1 MTKDK
6 NLDRIFNRISRREVL
21 VGGSAAIGAGALSML
36 PLSDA
41 LAARKRILQLGSA
54 SLGSTGYVI
63 VETLS
68 AIINKYSKPKIRTS
82 SMSTGGGAENM
93 ALLGEGFID
102 FGQTTSADWH
112 PALNGLKPYKK
123 PVKAYQMFS
132 YMVWT
137 PVPIVRADSG
147 IRSLADFAGK
157 RISTGSSGGSATRL
171 WKTVLASAGLL
182 DKVEFIPTG
191 GWRSTYDAFRQ
202 KSIDIT
208 TGVLTTGK
216 PSPLVKE
223 LETSIKLRTIDVP
236 KDLFEKAR
244 QKNPGVL
251 TYDLTP
257 EKWSTVKNPMSVL
270 AYAGILAAHP
280 SVDTDTA
287 YNITKTIYDKIKKAK
302 KVPKLLENIHLGFA
316 TKYLMKDIPV
326 HPGAAKYF
334 KEKGVWRDELTIA
347 KL

>member
-1 MTKDK
+1 MSTTKKFDHEVSG
-6 NLDRIFNRISRREVL
+6 ISRRQVL
-21 VGGSAAIGAGALSML
+21 AAAGAVIGAGAFSSI
-36 PLSDA
+36 PFADA
-41 LAARKRILQLGSA
+41 LAANRILQLGSA

-68 AIINKYSKPKIRTS
+68 AIINKYSQPKLRTS

-93 ALLGEGFID
+93 ALIGEGFID

-112 PALNGLKPYKK
+112 PALNGLKPYTK

-147 IRSLADFAGK
+147 IKSIADFAGK

-171 WKTVLASAGLL
+171 WKTLLDAAGVL
-182 DKVEFIPTG
+182 DKVEFVSTG
-191 GWRSTYDAFRQ
+191 GWRGTYDAFRQ
-202 KSIDIT
+202 NSIDIT
-208 TGVLTTGK
+208 SAILTTGK
-216 PSPLVKE
+216 PSPLVSE
-223 LETSIKLRTIDVP
+223 LETSIKLHAIEVP
-236 KDLFEKAR
+236 NDLLEAAR
-244 QKNPGVL
+244 KKNPGVL
-251 TYDLTP
+251 SYDLTP
-257 EKWSTVKNPMSVL
+257 DKWSTVTKAMKVP

-280 SVDTDTA
+280 RVDEATA
-287 YNITKTIYDKIKKAK
+287 YNITKTIYEKIKQAK
-302 KVPKLLENIHLGFA
+302 KVPKLLENVHLDFA

-326 HPGAAKYF
+326 HPGAAQYF
-334 KEKGVWRDELTIA
+334 KEKGAWRDDLTIA

>member
-1 MTKDK
+1 MTNSKTRDQGS
-6 NLDRIFNRISRREVL
+6 NGLSRRQVL
-21 VGGSAAIGAGALSML
+21 AAGGAVIGASALSSL
-36 PLSDA
+36 PLADA
-41 LAARKRILQLGSA
+41 LAADRILQLGSA

-68 AIINKYSKPKIRTS
+68 AIINKYSDPKLRTS
-82 SMSTGGGAENM
+82 SMSTAGGAENM

-147 IRSLADFAGK
+147 IKSIADFAGK

-171 WKTVLASAGLL
+171 WKALLDAAGVL
-182 DKVEFIPTG
+182 DKVEFVATG
-191 GWRSTYDAFRQ
+191 GWRGTYDAFRQ
-202 KSIDIT
+202 NSIDIT
-208 TGVLTTGK
+208 SAILTTGK
-216 PSPLVKE
+216 PSPLVNE
-223 LETSIKLRTIDVP
+223 LESSVKLNVIDVP
-236 KDLFEKAR
+236 ADLLEAAR
-244 QKNPGVL
+244 KKNPGVL

-257 EKWSTVKNPMSVL
+257 DKWKTVTKPMPVP

-280 SVDTDTA
+280 RIDADTA
-287 YNITKTIYDKIKKAK
+287 YNMTKTIYEGITKAK
-302 KVPKLLENIHLGFA
+302 KVPKLLENVHLDFA
-316 TKYLMKDIPV
+316 TKYLMRDIPV
-326 HPGAAKYF
+326 HPGAAKFF
-334 KEKGVWRDELTIA
+334 KEKGAWRDDLTIA

>member
-1 MTKDK
+1 MSSSK
-6 NLDRIFNRISRREVL
+6 IFDPATCEVSRRDVL
-21 VGGSAAIGAGALSML
+21 AGGGAVVGTGALSML
-36 PLSDA
+36 PTGDA
-41 LAARKRILQLGSA
+41 FAAQKILQLGSA

-68 AIINKYSKPKIRTS
+68 AIINKYSNPKLRTS
-82 SMSTGGGAENM
+82 SMSTAGGAENM

-147 IRSLADFAGK
+147 INSIQDFAGK

-171 WKTVLASAGLL
+171 WKTLLDAAGVL
-182 DKVEFIPTG
+182 DKVEFVATG
-191 GWRSTYDAFRQ
+191 GWRGTYDAFRQ
-202 KSIDIT
+202 NSVDIT
-208 TGVLTTGK
+208 TAILTTGK
-216 PSPLVKE
+216 PSPLVNE

-236 KDLFEKAR
+236 AQILETASK
-244 QKNPGVL
+244 KNPGVL
-251 TYDLTP
+251 TYQLTP
-257 EKWSTVKNPMSVL
+257 KKWSTVEKPMSVP

-280 SVDTDTA
+280 RIDTDTA
-287 YNITKTIYDKIKKAK
+287 YNMTKTIYEKIQKAK

-326 HPGAAKYF
+326 HPGAAKFF

-347 KL
+347 KM

>member
-1 MTKDK
+1 MKKDTSL
-6 NLDRIFNRISRREVL
+6 NRIFDTISRREIL
-21 VGGSAAIGAGALSML
+21 AGGSTVLGAGALSLL
-36 PLSDA
+36 PFNEA
-41 LAARKRILQLGSA
+41 QAAKKILQLGSA

-68 AIINKYSKPKIRTS
+68 AIVNKYSKPKIRTS

-147 IRSLADFAGK
+147 IKTLADFAGK
-157 RISTGSSGGSATRL
+157 RISTGSAGGSATRL
-171 WKTVLASAGLL
+171 WKTLLASAGLA
-182 DKVEFIPTG
+182 DKVEFVATG
-191 GWRSTYDAFRQ
+191 GWRGTYDAFRQ
-202 KSIDIT
+202 NSIDVT
-208 TGVLTTGK
+208 TAILTTGK
-216 PSPLVKE
+216 PSPLVTE

-236 KDLFEKAR
+236 GNLLAKAAK
-244 QKNPGVL
+244 KNPGVL
-251 TYDLTP
+251 TYQLTP
-257 EKWSTVKNPMSVL
+257 EKWSTVTKPMDVP

-287 YNITKTIYDKIKKAK
+287 YNLTKTIYNKIKKAK
-302 KVPKLLENIHLGFA
+302 KVPKLLENVHLGFA
-316 TKYLMKDIPV
+316 VKYLMKDIPV
-326 HPGAAKYF
+326 HPGAAKFF